1 MSAFL
6 EAIADPARIHA
17 QIVRLSTRARGR
29 RLATLAQD
37 GAPFLQL
44 VAERDTVAPLLS
56 RALSDGSYRPGPA
69 RLVNAFLAGRKR
81 EIARIGALD
90 HVVHGVVTEVLGERL
105 DPTLSPSVYSYRAE
119 RSSWDA
125 LRWLA
130 RVARAHRRAEVDPKR
145 RMLFVLRADVQRYAE
160 SIPTGDDSRLWDL
173 LEQAS
178 GLRRGDRGW
187 DLLVALFRA
196 DVRGDDGAPL
206 NRTCGTLFGAPTTN
220 LACNL
225 YLQPL
230 DSALDALRAHGDTG
244 GYARFGDDIAF
255 VSPSADEVRAAV
267 SATQRVVTDLGLV
280 VHPTKMR
287 VLAWNSAARPPPPN
301 TIAAE
306 PVDRV
311 SFLGADVRFD
321 GSICLPTSKW
331 RRIVRDVRGRILRT
345 AAALAGDTVEDR
357 ARALASVVDDAL
369 APASDLAV
377 GAVSMLSGLVDDRK
391 QLEQLDHL
399 VALWIAEA
407 ATRVRGPR
415 AFRRMPPR
423 WLREHADLASRV
435 VARNRGRLT

>member
-17 QIVRLSTRARGR
+17 QIVRLSMRARGR
-29 RLATLAQD
+29 RLAALAQD

-44 VAERDTVAPLLS
+44 VTERDAVVPLLS
-56 RALSDGSYRPGPA
+56 RALADGSYRPGPA

-90 HVVHGVVTEVLGERL
+90 HVVHGVVTEVLAERL
-105 DPTLSPSVYSYRAE
+105 DPTLSPSVYSYRAK

-173 LEQAS
+173 LADAA

-187 DLLVALFRA
+187 DLLVSLFRA
-196 DVRGDDGAPL
+196 DIRGDDGTPL
-206 NRTCGTLFGAPTTN
+206 ERTCGTLFGAPTTN

-230 DSALDALRAHGDTG
+230 DAALESLRPHGDTG

-255 VSPSADEVRAAV
+255 VSPSADEVLEAA
-267 SATQRVVTDLGLV
+267 ATTQRVVAELGLV

-287 VLAWNSAARPPPPN
+287 VLAWNAAARAPLGN
-301 TIAAE
+301 GIAAT

-311 SFLGADVRFD
+311 AFLGGDVRFD
-321 GSICLPTSKW
+321 GSICLPTAKW
-331 RRIVRDVRGRILRT
+331 RRVVRDLRGRILRT
-345 AAALAGDTVEDR
+345 AAALPDSTVEDR
-357 ARALASVVDDAL
+357 ARALAIVVDDAL
-369 APASDLAV
+369 APDSELAV
-377 GAVSMLSGLVDDRK
+377 GAVSMLSALVDDRK

-423 WLREHADLASRV
+423 WLRQQADLVSRV
-435 VARNRGRLT
+435 VARNRGRFT